1 MREREIKGI
10 KRERVKG
17 RGIERE
23 SERKKIER
31 KRRFILQF
39 LVKYPERRSGK
50 QG

>member
-1 MREREIKGI
+1 MKGI

-31 KRRFILQF
+31 KRKFLLKLQNYRN
-39 LVKYPERRSGK
+39 LKK
-50 QG
+50 NL